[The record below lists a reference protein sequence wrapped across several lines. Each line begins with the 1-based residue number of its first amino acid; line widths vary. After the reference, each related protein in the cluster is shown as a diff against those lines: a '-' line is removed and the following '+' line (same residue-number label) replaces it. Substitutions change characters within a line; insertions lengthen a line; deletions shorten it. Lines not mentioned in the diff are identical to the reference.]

1 MEPWDKEPETEQ
13 NIDAFV
19 KGCRL
24 VTSASFHVVA
34 IYVPLAMVGMV
45 RKVLSA
51 NNYSY
56 IQELVWFKPNH
67 NLSGASFSLI
77 PSVGEV
83 ILIGLSSAEQK
94 VLDRN
99 WIRLSKNPLDRPNMI
114 VAPTCAKRKR
124 DDAGRVINSHEKPSC
139 IMSYLV
145 PMFCVEGAKVVVAG
159 AGAMGDALG
168 VVSAGYDCIT
178 FENDGDQIREMIPF
192 LAKHKLVNESKLVI
206 PFEALNRRLTLDA
219 GDSDV
224 PVEASTC
231 DLCGNELKNEKDG
244 GLCNFC
250 KEKYI
255 CEKCFGGF
263 GLELPKCRSC
273 APVLEVEN
281 SAIPA
286 KSASE
291 ASEKPSD

>member
-1 MEPWDKEPETEQ
+1 MEPETEG
-13 NIDAFV
+13 NVDLFL

-24 VTSASFHVVA
+24 CTSRAFHTVA
-34 IYVPLAMVGMV
+34 IYVPLTMVGMV
-45 RKVLSA
+45 RKVLVA
-51 NNYSY
+51 NSYAY

-67 NLSGASFSLI
+67 NLSGAAFSLI

-83 ILIGLSSAEQK
+83 ILIALASAERT
-94 VLDRN
+94 VLDRS
-99 WIRLSKNPLDRPNMI
+99 WIRLNRNPLDRPNLI

-124 DDAGRVINSHEKPSC
+124 DAAGRVINTHEKPSC

-168 VVSAGYDCIT
+168 VVAAGYDCIT
-178 FENDGDQIREMIPF
+178 FESDGEQIRKMIPF
-192 LAKHKLVNESKLVI
+192 LANHQLVNDSNLVI
-206 PFEALNRRLTLDA
+206 PFEALNRRLTVDG
-219 GDSDV
+219 GDPSEEV
-224 PVEASTC
+224 VWHSC
-231 DLCGNELKNEKDG
+231 GLCENELKNEKDG
-244 GLCNFC
+244 GLCNMC
-250 KEKYI
+250 RDVYI

-286 KSASE
+286 KTASE